1 MKYVPLMT
9 AVLAFMTFVAAAIFP
24 LFFVRIVKVRGRKR
38 IRILTKFEKQVI
50 TCVCAFFMGMCAIAC
65 TPVLIPYAEW
75 LVDGNKAY
83 PYVATGIV
91 AVLLA
96 AYIVVVYTI
105 LTLAGKARLKKLKNS
120 LSG

>member
-1 MKYVPLMT
+1 MKYIPLFT
-9 AVLAFMTFVAAAIFP
+9 AIFAFLTFIAAGIVP

-38 IRILTKFEKQVI
+38 IRILTRFEKQLVTGI
-50 TCVCAFFMGMCAIAC
+50 CAFFMGMCAIAC

-75 LVDGNKAY
+75 LVDGHKAY

-96 AYIVVVYTI
+96 AYIVVMYTI
-105 LTLAGKARLKKLKNS
+105 LTLAGKARLNKLKNS

>member
-38 IRILTKFEKQVI
+38 IRIITRFEKQLI
-50 TCVCAFFMGMCAIAC
+50 TGICAFFMGMCAIAC